1 MKGEGARGQQT
12 GSQLRLDG
20 AVPRGVSVKKRPWS
34 LPVGCDH
41 EAGSLYVRPPRG
53 LLSSCLYLTRMIPP
67 TPPPTPV
74 GPWAFLP
81 GLACLTSVLKL

>member
-20 AVPRGVSVKKRPWS
+20 AMPRGVSVKKRPGS

-67 TPPPTPV
+67 TPAHRPR
-74 GPWAFLP
+74 AFLP